1 MHLPIRRL
9 LALLATVLLAACT
22 SGPGTASPTPSGP
35 TPTATSVASATA
47 SPTPSA
53 TPSGAPTPLVVGLGY
68 IPSVQFA
75 QFYLAQEQGYYRA
88 AGLDV
93 TFQNKNDPDL
103 ITLVGQG
110 SVDVGVADGTSVIP
124 AVSQGI
130 PIQYVATLYGSFPN
144 VVFAKASSNIAA
156 VTDLRGKK
164 IGTPGRYGSSW
175 IMLEALLASANM
187 TASDV
192 QVVLYPDYGQAVAVQ
207 QGAVDAATGFTNNE
221 PVQLQ
226 LNGTPTTE
234 LHVDQATP
242 LPGPGLIV
250 STATLAAKHDA
261 LKAFVAATIRAMND
275 IVADPQV
282 GLTASI
288 AAQPTLAGSDATQLA
303 ILQATITTWQSPY
316 TQAHGLGAIDRSA
329 WTQSIDFMTTLP
341 EKPVA
346 GPVTVDQVV
355 NEGLLP

>member
-1 MHLPIRRL
+1 MRPTIRRVPAVL
-9 LALLATVLLAACT
+9 GALLLVACSNGPGVPTPPASTGPSASSPGSPAT
-22 SGPGTASPTPSGP
+22 SGSPSSSSTPSGP
-35 TPTATSVASATA
+35 PTS
-47 SPTPSA
+47 
-53 TPSGAPTPLVVGLGY
+53 LVVGLGY
-68 IPSVQFA
+68 IASVQFA
-75 QFYLAQEQGYYRA
+75 QFYYAQEQGYYRA

-103 ITLVGQG
+103 VTLVGQG
-110 SVDVGVADGTSVIP
+110 NIDVGVADGTSVIP

-130 PIQYVATLYGSFPN
+130 PIAYVATLYGLFPN
-144 VVFAKASSNIAA
+144 VVFAKASANIATVA
-156 VTDLRGKK
+156 DLRGKK

-175 IMLEALLASANM
+175 IMLEALLASAQM
-187 TASDV
+187 TPNDV

-207 QGAVDAATGFTNNE
+207 QGAVDAATGFANNE
-221 PVQLQ
+221 PIQLQ

-250 STATLAAKHDA
+250 GTATLAKKADA
-261 LKAFVAATIRAMND
+261 LKAFVAATLRAMND
-275 IVADPQV
+275 IIADPQA

-303 ILQATITTWQSPY
+303 ILNATIATWQSPY
-316 TQAHGLGAIDRSA
+316 TQAHGLGAIDQDA
-329 WTQSIDFMTTLP
+329 WSQSIAFMQTL
-341 EKPVA
+341 KVVA